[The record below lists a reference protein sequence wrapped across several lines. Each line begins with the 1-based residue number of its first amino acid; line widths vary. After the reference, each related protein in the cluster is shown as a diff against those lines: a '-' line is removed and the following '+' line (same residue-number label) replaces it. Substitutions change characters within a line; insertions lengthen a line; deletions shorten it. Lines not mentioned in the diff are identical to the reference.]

1 MTSSAFLY
9 VGLGNPGDQYVRTR
23 HNIGFM
29 VIDALAQA
37 LKATPPRLRFEGLFA
52 QANDVGHTVF
62 LLKPQTFMNESGRS
76 VQALL
81 HFYKI
86 PLENI
91 MVFHDELD
99 LPLGAVRVKVG
110 GGDAGHNGL
119 RSITTHCSANYR
131 RVRCGIG
138 HPGDKSRVTGHVL
151 GGFHAEEQEHVTKV
165 LEGCVT
171 QRAAFWAKATGS
183 WLF

>member
-9 VGLGNPGDQYVRTR
+9 VGLGNPGDQYARTR

-29 VIDALAQA
+29 MIDALAQA
-37 LKATPPRLRFEGLFA
+37 LKATPERPRFDGLFA
-52 QANDVGHTVF
+52 QASEAGQTVF

-76 VQALL
+76 VQAVV

-99 LPLGAVRVKVG
+99 LPLGAVRVKIG

-119 RSITTHCSANYR
+119 RSITSHCSSAYR

-151 GGFHAEEQEHVTKV
+151 GGFRTEEQEHVSNV
-165 LEGCVT
+165 LKGCVT
-171 QRAAFWAKATGS
+171 HRAAFLIKATGS
-183 WLF
+183 WVF